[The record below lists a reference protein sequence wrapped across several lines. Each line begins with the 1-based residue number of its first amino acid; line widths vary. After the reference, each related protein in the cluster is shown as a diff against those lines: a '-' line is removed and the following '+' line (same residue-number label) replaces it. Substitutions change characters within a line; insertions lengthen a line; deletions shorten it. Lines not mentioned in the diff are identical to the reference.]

1 MKSFNLVFKLL
12 IFSLLVLSIVLLL
25 DVQVKYS
32 KWMMSFLIISVSVMF
47 FLKAILSRNKGDQRK
62 SNETNI

>member
-1 MKSFNLVFKLL
+1 MKSFNLVFNLL

-32 KWMMSFLIISVSVMF
+32 KWMMSFLILSISIMF
-47 FLKAILSRNKGDQRK
+47 FLKAILTRNKGDQK
-62 SNETNI
+62 KEQ